1 MANSSWGRW
10 DRLMQVSHL
19 YTGLFLVPWMTLY
32 AISALCLNHS
42 DLLRNPPQWK
52 VTSETNFKA
61 GKAFPRTGDEQADTI
76 LSHLGLSGPR
86 RITQDD
92 AGQMVIYRLCA
103 TGDYRVTW
111 QRKTA
116 RLTVERQLPLSAYTF
131 INALHFQHRYDQPYF
146 AHQAWALIVDLTAIS
161 TVIWVISG
169 VYLWARRP
177 RRWWGGWCL
186 VAGTALFIYLAVLL
200 CR

>member
-1 MANSSWGRW
+1 MANSSWVRW
-10 DRLMQVSHL
+10 DRLMRVSHL

-52 VTSETNFKA
+52 VTSETNFKV
-61 GKAFPRTGDEQADTI
+61 GKAFPHTSDEQADTI
-76 LSHLGLSGPR
+76 LDHAGLSGPR

-92 AGQMVIYRLCA
+92 AAQMVIYRLCA
-103 TGDYRVTW
+103 TGNYRVTW
-111 QRKTA
+111 QRQTA
-116 RLTVERQLPLSAYTF
+116 HLTVERQLPLSIPTF
-131 INALHFQHRYDQPYF
+131 VNALHFQHRYDQPYF
-146 AHQAWALIVDLTAIS
+146 AHQVWAVIVDLTAVS
-161 TVIWVISG
+161 TMIWVISG

-177 RRWWGGWCL
+177 GRWRGGWCL
-186 VAGTALFIYLAVLL
+186 AAGTALFVYLAVLL